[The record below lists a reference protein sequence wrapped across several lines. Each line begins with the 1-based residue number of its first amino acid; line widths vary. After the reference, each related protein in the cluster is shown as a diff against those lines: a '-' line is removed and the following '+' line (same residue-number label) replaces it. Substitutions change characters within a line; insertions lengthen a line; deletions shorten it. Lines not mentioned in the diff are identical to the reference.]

1 MDFRGRVRLKQETE
15 VKDCIMTRLRC
26 CLQQDLFSDC
36 CIVTAEGLQIPAHKE
51 HIAPFFTK
59 SNLVKGGILVG
70 WMIRLLDLNQHLCFK
85 KC

>member
-15 VKDCIMTRLRC
+15 VKDCIMTRLRY

-51 HIAPFFTK
+51 HIAAFFTK
-59 SNLVKGGILVG
+59 SNLVNFSRMVDTVVG
-70 WMIRLLDLNQHLCFK
+70 FK
-85 KC
+85 PTSVF